1 MLLDEFDILLDDNS
15 NQINLLINFL
25 TSIINRE
32 EKLFIILF
40 LGRRKNSLEFISYL
54 FDGEVS
60 RQELGLL
67 NKSDTANLITEIANG
82 VIEYK
87 PETIEE
93 IWELTGGHPYY
104 TQLLCFSLFQ
114 QARNLNQWNVNPQ
127 DIEGIIDKSLGKGEA
142 AFVST
147 IAILSLRE
155 KLVLYAVA
163 EAQKIATNSSQLD
176 IFNPLVI
183 LERHHVRLT
192 KRIKEELTK
201 AAEHLVDLGFL
212 QEIGGQNLGKT
223 IIPVYKVKIEL
234 LRLWLLKRF
243 SLQTEIEKI
252 LNGLFPQKSFIEHIW
267 NSGPGKWMR
276 SHNN

>member
-1 MLLDEFDILLDDNS
+1 
-15 NQINLLINFL
+15 
-25 TSIINRE
+25 
-32 EKLFIILF
+32 
-40 LGRRKNSLEFISYL
+40 
-54 FDGEVS
+54 
-60 RQELGLL
+60 LGLL

-127 DIEGIIDKSLGKGEA
+127 DIEGIIDKYLGKGEA
-142 AFVST
+142 AFVS
-147 IAILSLRE
+147 IIEILSPRE

-163 EAQKIATNSSQLD
+163 EAQKIATNSSKSD

-183 LERHHVRLT
+183 LEMNHVRLT
-192 KRIKEELTK
+192 KKIKEQLTK

-212 QEIGGQNLGKT
+212 QKMGGQNLGQT

-234 LRLWLLKRF
+234 LRLWLLKRL

-252 LNGLFPQKSFIEHIW
+252 INGLFPQKSFIEHIW